1 VPPQE
6 LRSAD
11 RTPGQIRN
19 LVAYLL
25 EYGPVTTTANSYRF
39 GDLLALARQ
48 SWIRRMAAELD
59 SRGFADYRLT
69 DAATLRRLRRGPAS
83 VGELGVPMGVTRQ
96 AARKIV
102 RGLEERGYASTRA
115 DADDAR
121 KVNVVLTSAGRAYAD
136 AIIEVIAWLNWA
148 VATRVTPDQLAAADA
163 VLRASI
169 DDESVA
175 RLAAY
180 IGPPPSGPV

>member
-1 VPPQE
+1 M
-6 LRSAD
+6 SAD
-11 RTPGQIRN
+11 
-19 LVAYLL
+19 
-25 EYGPVTTTANSYRF
+25 ANPYRF

-48 SWIRRMAAELD
+48 SWVHRMAAELAD
-59 SRGFADYRLT
+59 RGFADYRLT

-96 AARKIV
+96 AARKVV

-121 KVNVVLTSAGRAYAD
+121 KLNVVLTPACRAYAD
-136 AIIEVIAWLNWA
+136 AIIEVIAGLNRA
-148 VATRVTPDQLAAADA
+148 VAARVAPDQLAAADA

-169 DDESVA
+169 EDEGVA

-180 IGPPPSGPV
+180 LSPPPAGP

>member
-1 VPPQE
+1 M
-6 LRSAD
+6 STD
-11 RTPGQIRN
+11 
-19 LVAYLL
+19 
-25 EYGPVTTTANSYRF
+25 ANPYRF

-48 SWIRRMAAELD
+48 SWVHRMAAELEN
-59 SRGFADYRLT
+59 RGFGDYRLT

-96 AARKIV
+96 AARKVV
-102 RGLEERGYASTRA
+102 RGLEERGYASTQA

-121 KVNVVLTSAGRAYAD
+121 KLNVILTPAGRAYAD
-136 AIIEVIAWLNWA
+136 AIIEVIAELNRA
-148 VATRVTPDQLAAADA
+148 VAARVAADQLATADA

-169 DDESVA
+169 DDEGVA

-180 IGPPPSGPV
+180 ISPPPPGPV

>member
-1 VPPQE
+1 M
-6 LRSAD
+6 
-11 RTPGQIRN
+11 
-19 LVAYLL
+19 
-25 EYGPVTTTANSYRF
+25 TTNANPYHL

-48 SWIRRMAAELD
+48 SWIHRMAAELE
-59 SRGFADYRLT
+59 SRGFADYRIS

-83 VGELGVPMGVTRQ
+83 VGELGVHLGVTRQ
-96 AARKIV
+96 AARKVV

-121 KVNVVLTSAGRAYAD
+121 KVNVALTSAGRAYAG
-136 AIIEVIAWLNWA
+136 AIIEVIALLNRA

-169 DDESVA
+169 EDESVA
-175 RLAAY
+175 RRAAD
-180 IGPPPSGPV
+180 ISPPPSGPV

>member
-1 VPPQE
+1 M
-6 LRSAD
+6 
-11 RTPGQIRN
+11 TPD
-19 LVAYLL
+19 
-25 EYGPVTTTANSYRF
+25 ANAYRF

-48 SWIRRMAAELD
+48 SWVHRMAAELD
-59 SRGFADYRLT
+59 SRGFAGYRLT

-96 AARKIV
+96 AARKVV

-121 KVNVVLTSAGRAYAD
+121 KLKVILTSAGCVYAD
-136 AIIEVIAWLNWA
+136 AIIEVIAELNRA
-148 VATRVTPDQLAAADA
+148 VAARVTRDQLATADA

-169 DDESVA
+169 DDEGVA
-175 RLAAY
+175 RLAAH
-180 IGPPPSGPV
+180 ISPPPSAPV